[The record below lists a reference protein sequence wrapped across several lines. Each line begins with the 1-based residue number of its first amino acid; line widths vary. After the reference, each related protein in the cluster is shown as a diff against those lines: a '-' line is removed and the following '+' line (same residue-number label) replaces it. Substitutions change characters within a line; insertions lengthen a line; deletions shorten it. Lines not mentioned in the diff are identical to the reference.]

1 MQAVVNVV
9 MMALVALVSLAVGY
23 WFGRDSGISE
33 GVKRVS
39 MIQYLVDQNAAI
51 ELLDKV
57 HQYIMSR
64 REEGWNDE

>member
-1 MQAVVNVV
+1 

-23 WFGRDSGISE
+23 WLGRDSGISE

-64 REEGWNDE
+64 RQEQTEDD